1 MMEPFVSP
9 PMISCSVRKAG
20 CLRERETVLQAA
32 LILAK
37 LPWGAQLSCHRRHY
51 RPTAFTFLRAASG
64 DGRLPVPLLS
74 ILGSS
79 FAGIFLYRAATVPA
93 HPQYNN
99 GHVTVIFPSVAP
111 NTPPFCTWLLPDSHR
126 VRAPFPGSTQTTR
139 TTHSTKSPWSRRLKF
154 GGQVTVCSAARTSA
168 S

>member
-74 ILGSS
+74 ILVSS

-99 GHVTVIFPSVAP
+99 GHVTVIFPTVAP
-111 NTPPFCTWLLPDSHR
+111 NTPPFCTWFVTGQLS
-126 VRAPFPGSTQTTR
+126 STCTIPWIDTDNKDNSQYK
-139 TTHSTKSPWSRRLKF
+139 KSMESATEIRRSGYCML
-154 GGQVTVCSAARTSA
+154 GR
-168 S
+168 